1 MNLIIHCGA
10 DKIGGSC
17 VEIATDKTR
26 ILIDFGMPLVGES
39 KKPFDSKILI
49 GKTVDDLKKLKILP
63 DIKGLYNTE
72 DKGLDAI
79 LISHSHMDHYGL
91 LSYIHTD
98 IPIYMSQGAKEL
110 IDISNIFTPNRIG
123 KLNSKIIKSK
133 RPFNIGD
140 IAVTPYQVDHSAFD
154 ALAFLVEGD
163 GKRLFYSGDFR
174 GHGRKSALFEMMIKD
189 PPKDINCLLMEGS
202 MLGRDSQIYKNELS
216 VQVRIEEILKSAN
229 NITFLFASSQNIDRL
244 VSAYKACLKTN
255 STFVIDIYT
264 AYILD
269 KLRKVSKHIPQ
280 FNWRNIRVKFYK
292 HQADTLAEKVSTQ
305 LLYHYNS
312 KKIELFE
319 INKKKD
325 KMLMLA
331 RGNSIFP
338 SIVKGIDG
346 ITGAKIIYSMWE
358 GYLTEEFKAYC
369 KDKGLSIEQVHTSGH
384 ATLADL
390 KIFAEALN
398 PGVLVPIHTFESGRY
413 PGLFQNV
420 KLLKDGEVFFISQDS

>member
-1 MNLIIHCGA
+1 MKIIIHRGA
-10 DKIGGSC
+10 HEIGGSC
-17 VEIATDKTR
+17 VEAKTDKTR
-26 ILIDFGMPLVGES
+26 ILIDFGMPLVGA
-39 KKPFDSKILI
+39 KKEPFDSRILAN
-49 GKTVDDLKKLKILP
+49 KTVDDLKKLKILP
-63 DIKGLYNTE
+63 DIQGLYST
-72 DKGLDAI
+72 DKKSIDAI

-91 LSYIHTD
+91 LKYVHPD
-98 IPIYMSQGAKEL
+98 IPVYMSQGAEEL
-110 IDISNIFTPNRIG
+110 IKISSIFTPNKTT
-123 KLNSKIIKSK
+123 KLNSRIIKSK
-133 RPFNIGD
+133 RSFDIGD
-140 IAVTPYQVDHSAFD
+140 IAVTPCQVDHSAFD

-174 GHGRKSALFEMMIKD
+174 GHGRKSALFEMMIKN
-189 PPKDINCLLMEGS
+189 PPKDISCLLMEGS
-202 MLGRDSQIYKNELS
+202 MLGRDSQIYKNEVA

-269 KLRKVSKHIPQ
+269 KLRKVSKNIPQ

-292 HQADTLAEKVSTQ
+292 NQADTLAEKVSTQ

-346 ITGAKIIYSMWE
+346 IIGAKIIYSMWE

-369 KDKGLSIEQVHTSGH
+369 KDKGLSIEQAHTSGH
-384 ATLADL
+384 ATLGDL
-390 KIFAEALN
+390 QAFAKALN
-398 PGVLVPIHTFESGRY
+398 PRVLVPIHTFEARRY
-413 PGLFQNV
+413 PELFQNV
-420 KLLKDGEVFFISQDS
+420 KLLNDGESFTLP